1 MDASMIAKDLLPF
14 QSNITW
20 LSLTDYDKLED
31 AQHFLATR
39 VGKWASEKVQLDS
52 PPVTNI
58 EVPYIRMFN
67 YVQF

>member
-20 LSLTDYDKLED
+20 LSLTNFDKLED
-31 AQHFLATR
+31 TQHFLATR
-39 VGKWASEKVQLDS
+39 VGKWTSETVQLDS

-58 EVPYIRMFN
+58 EVYFLD
-67 YVQF
+67 